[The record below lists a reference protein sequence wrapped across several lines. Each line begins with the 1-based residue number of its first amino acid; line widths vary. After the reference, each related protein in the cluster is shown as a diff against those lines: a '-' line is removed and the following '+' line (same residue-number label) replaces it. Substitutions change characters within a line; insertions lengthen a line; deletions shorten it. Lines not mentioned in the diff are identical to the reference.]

1 MGRPFDHPGKYES
14 KAQFFRAES
23 FGSNA
28 TGEHRIQSV
37 PVFTVWS
44 AFSDLGSGTVSDS
57 DGVVEALLSS
67 FVYRQTPY
75 LLRDENIPHIGWII
89 RSGGKTFRVES
100 VQVLGSYEIEITAR
114 TIHEKSPSGVSW

>member
-1 MGRPFDHPGKYES
+1 MGRPFDHPGKYDTRV
-14 KAQFFRAES
+14 QFFRDVSMGSTES
-23 FGSNA
+23 
-28 TGEHRIQSV
+28 GEHRIRSV

-75 LLRDENIPHIGWII
+75 LLRDENTPHIGWIV
-89 RSGGKTFRVES
+89 RSGGKAFRVES

-114 TIHEKSPSGVSW
+114 TIHE